1 MREGGAAVKKLLA
14 AILLCAALGAT
25 LSGCASVFDK
35 EYLSV
40 TTFPES
46 STSPAADGATAVRSY
61 LDLKLA
67 INSLVTAHS
76 ESGTLDFSNYNSASI
91 SDDLAAATKE
101 VSTET
106 ALGAYAVDYISY
118 DLDRIAGYY
127 EAEVYVYY
135 RRTAEEVEAIV
146 SESTVSGLREAI
158 KAALERLETELVVMV
173 SASGASEDEVAGYVT
188 EAYYASP
195 LSCVVR
201 PRTEVVMYSGGGLQR
216 IYEIGLD
223 YGFETAA
230 LEEMK
235 PALES
240 ELAELTARV
249 SSQSKPHRALQAAT
263 VLTEQCA
270 HDESAGSSIWAAI
283 HGGAANSEGMA
294 VAYKALCDALGLDC
308 VVVTG
313 RLDRAEHYWNI
324 LTLEGASYHVD
335 VSMAREQGFAGTFL
349 ISDAQM
355 WGRYWWDNEDYPQCE
370 GSLSYAALVEEPKPE
385 ETPGT
390 SPSPEIT
397 DSPDTTPAPETSPEI
412 TESS

>member
-1 MREGGAAVKKLLA
+1 MKKLLA

-46 STSPAADGATAVRSY
+46 TTSPAADGATTVRSY

-158 KAALERLETELVVMV
+158 ETALSELRTELVVMV
-173 SASGASEDEVAGYVT
+173 SASGAGEEEVNEYIT
-188 EAYYASP
+188 EAYMDSP
-195 LSCVVR
+195 LSCVLR
-201 PRTEVVMYSGGGLQR
+201 PKSEVTMYTGGGLQR
-216 IYEIGLD
+216 IYEIKLKYGLD
-223 YGFETAA
+223 TETLEKMKAA
-230 LEEMK
+230 LSEE
-235 PALES
+235 LE
-240 ELAELTARV
+240 ELAARIT
-249 SSQSKPHRALQAAT
+249 SQSTAHRALQAAS
-263 VLTEQCA
+263 VLIELCTF
-270 HDESAGSSIWAAI
+270 DEEAGSSLWSAI
-283 HGGAANSEGMA
+283 HEGSADSEGMA
-294 VAYKALCDALGLDC
+294 VAYKALCDAADIDC
-308 VVVTG
+308 MVVTG
-313 RLDRAEHYWNI
+313 RQDRAEHYWNI
-324 LTLEGASYHVD
+324 VTIDGESYHVD
-335 VSMAREQGFAGTFL
+335 VSMVRERGYAGTFL
-349 ISDAQM
+349 ISDAEM
-355 WGRYWWDNEDYPQCE
+355 WGHYWWDIEDYPQCE
-370 GSLSYAALVEEPKPE
+370 GSLSYSALVEEPRPD
-385 ETPGT
+385 ETPST
-390 SPSPEIT
+390 SPTPNVTDAPE
-397 DSPDTTPAPETSPEI
+397 TTPTPETSPEFSPEFS
-412 TESS
+412 ESS

>member
-1 MREGGAAVKKLLA
+1 MKKLLA

-46 STSPAADGATAVRSY
+46 TTSPDADGATAVRSY

-158 KAALERLETELVVMV
+158 ETALSELRTELVVMV
-173 SASGASEDEVAGYVT
+173 SASGAGEEEVNEYIT
-188 EAYYASP
+188 EAYMDSP
-195 LSCVVR
+195 LSCVLR
-201 PRTEVVMYSGGGLQR
+201 PKSEVTMYTGGGLQR
-216 IYEIGLD
+216 IYEIKLKYGLD
-223 YGFETAA
+223 TETLEKMKAA
-230 LEEMK
+230 LSEE
-235 PALES
+235 LE
-240 ELAELTARV
+240 ELAARIT
-249 SSQSKPHRALQAAT
+249 SQSKPHRALQAAT

>member
-1 MREGGAAVKKLLA
+1 MKKLLA

-46 STSPAADGATAVRSY
+46 TTSPAADGATAVRSY

-158 KAALERLETELVVMV
+158 ETALSELRTELVVMV
-173 SASGASEDEVAGYVT
+173 SASGAGEEEVNEYIT
-188 EAYYASP
+188 EAYMDSP
-195 LSCVVR
+195 LSCVLR
-201 PRTEVVMYSGGGLQR
+201 PKSEVTMYTGGGLQR
-216 IYEIGLD
+216 IYEIKLKYGLD
-223 YGFETAA
+223 TETLEKMKAA
-230 LEEMK
+230 LSEE
-235 PALES
+235 LE
-240 ELAELTARV
+240 ELAARIT
-249 SSQSKPHRALQAAT
+249 SQSKPHRALQAAT